1 MSITR
6 GLSHS
11 KHFVTVKT
19 LGLKLRLELETE
31 SLNTLTTD
39 TRPHFLIHQLPT
51 CKGVSYKL
59 HTTLNQSCHTQ
70 VYLSHLWRLKSDNT
84 AKSKPHHCTHCLW
97 QHAVLHTA
105 WYTSIATLCLWQ
117 HAVIRTAWYT
127 STATLWHTASVLVT
141 ICSHPHW
148 LIYNLQTRIATHAVI
163 HTAWHTSTDTHC
175 LLVSNATTYSHPHY
189 LIYASIAM
197 HSLPQPWRSTPCL
210 QQIMSNVKW
219 ILLKNSTQLR
229 EVKRN
234 LNNDHGGFKL
244 GERWQTVCLLILPQQ

>member
-70 VYLSHLWRLKSDNT
+70 VYLSHL
-84 AKSKPHHCTHCLW
+84 
-97 QHAVLHTA
+97 
-105 WYTSIATLCLWQ
+105 
-117 HAVIRTAWYT
+117 
-127 STATLWHTASVLVT
+127 
-141 ICSHPHW
+141 
-148 LIYNLQTRIATHAVI
+148 
-163 HTAWHTSTDTHC
+163 
-175 LLVSNATTYSHPHY
+175 
-189 LIYASIAM
+189 
-197 HSLPQPWRSTPCL
+197 
-210 QQIMSNVKW
+210 
-219 ILLKNSTQLR
+219 
-229 EVKRN
+229 
-234 LNNDHGGFKL
+234 
-244 GERWQTVCLLILPQQ
+244 